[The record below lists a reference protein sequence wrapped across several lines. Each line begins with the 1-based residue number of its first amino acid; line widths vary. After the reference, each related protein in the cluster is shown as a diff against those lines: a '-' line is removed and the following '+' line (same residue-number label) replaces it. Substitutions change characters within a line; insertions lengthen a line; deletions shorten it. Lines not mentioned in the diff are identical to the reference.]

1 MKKVTTQESAAK
13 KVPSPTVN
21 SHVYAAFRVLTLN
34 AEGAGKRVRLAGLSQ
49 PAKNRGKVD

>member
-1 MKKVTTQESAAK
+1 VKKVTIQEGAAK

-34 AEGAGKRVRLAGLSQ
+34 AEGAGKRGTSGRPE
-49 PAKNRGKVD
+49 PALENRGKVD